1 MRVLLSVLVLTFAA
15 PLSAEILAQQLPGFY
30 RQLKAEQQFSAAWRP
45 DSTQSIQQW
54 RTEVRQLLR
63 DALLWPEQPLDFAA
77 EQLMVEQRDGYQAE
91 RWQLNLTPEN
101 RVTVSLLRPAGEG
114 PFPAVLL
121 LHDHG
126 AYFLIGKAKLIKPFA
141 RDPDL
146 AKAEA
151 WTKRYYDGRFIGDE
165 LAAQGYL
172 VLAADSLGFGER
184 GPLNSDA
191 QQALAANFFQL
202 GRSLAGLAAYEDLR
216 LAAFLAQLPQ
226 VDNSRIAALGFSM
239 GGFRAWQLAALTDD
253 IKAAATISWMTTSD
267 TAMTPGNNQLRGQTA
282 FWMLHPGLAAKLDYP
297 HLAGIAAPKPALFI
311 SGAKDR
317 LMPAVGTEQAF
328 ATMRQIWQAHGA
340 GEKLV
345 TELWSEQGH
354 QFSAAQQQR
363 VWRWLEEVFAKPAA
377 ADNH

>member
-1 MRVLLSVLVLTFAA
+1 MLSVLVLTFAA

-30 RQLKAEQQFSAAWRP
+30 QQLKAEQQFSAAWRP
-45 DSTQSIQQW
+45 DSAQSIQLW
-54 RTEVRQLLR
+54 RTEARQPLR

-101 RVTVSLLRPAGEG
+101 RVSVSLLRPAGEG

-165 LAAQGYL
+165 LA
-172 VLAADSLGFGER
+172 
-184 GPLNSDA
+184 
-191 QQALAANFFQL
+191 
-202 GRSLAGLAAYEDLR
+202 RSLAGLAAYEDLR

-226 VDNSRIAALGFSM
+226 VDNTRIAALGFSM

-317 LMPAVGTEQAF
+317 LMPAAGTEQAF

-340 GEKLV
+340 GEKLM
-345 TELWSEQGH
+345 TELWPEYGH

-363 VWRWLEEVFAKPAA
+363 VWRWLEEVFAKPAP
-377 ADNH
+377 